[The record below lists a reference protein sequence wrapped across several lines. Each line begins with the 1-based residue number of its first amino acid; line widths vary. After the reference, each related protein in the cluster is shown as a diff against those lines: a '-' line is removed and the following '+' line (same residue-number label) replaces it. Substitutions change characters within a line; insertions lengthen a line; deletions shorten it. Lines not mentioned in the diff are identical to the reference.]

1 MSRAGRN
8 VPSSYT
14 ALQLMVLPMYCIV
27 KAPTLGLGNCHS
39 FVCFGLVLAWDICDK
54 RHRSLLIQCISII
67 WNIHTISGRETHSKA
82 KVGSTG
88 ELQVNV
94 KSNLMSPSAL
104 MPGSPGGHAPGAP
117 LAGYTD
123 AFLAGR
129 LLLVLLLLEV
139 LPDALLL
146 KLVQPLQLLVAEK
159 QLYA

>member
-1 MSRAGRN
+1 M
-8 VPSSYT
+8 
-14 ALQLMVLPMYCIV
+14 
-27 KAPTLGLGNCHS
+27 
-39 FVCFGLVLAWDICDK
+39 
-54 RHRSLLIQCISII
+54 
-67 WNIHTISGRETHSKA
+67 
-82 KVGSTG
+82 
-88 ELQVNV
+88 NV